1 MKTLAKD
8 IMMTNFETVNE
19 NAPVGLAVYKI
30 LHGKIRK
37 TGHKTVSLLVV
48 DHFNQMVGVVS
59 MFDILYH
66 LRPDYLNYGIEGNEV
81 SWKGQI
87 EPLINNLKEKTINQI
102 MSRHV
107 IGASPNDHIIVL
119 LDRMVKHKYRRLP
132 VIQEN
137 TPIGMVYISDI
148 YYHLFHE

>member
-8 IMMTNFETVNE
+8 IMLTNFETINE
-19 NAPVGLAVYKI
+19 NAPVELAVYKI
-30 LHGKIRK
+30 LHGKVRK

-48 DHFNQMVGVVS
+48 DNYHQMVGVVS

-66 LRPDYLNYGIEGNEV
+66 LRPDYLNYGIEGNEI

-87 EPLINNLKEKTINQI
+87 DILTKNLKDKAVNQI

-107 IGASPNDHIIVL
+107 IGASPDDHIIVL

-132 VIQEN
+132 VIQDN
-137 TPIGMVYISDI
+137 TPIGMVYISEI